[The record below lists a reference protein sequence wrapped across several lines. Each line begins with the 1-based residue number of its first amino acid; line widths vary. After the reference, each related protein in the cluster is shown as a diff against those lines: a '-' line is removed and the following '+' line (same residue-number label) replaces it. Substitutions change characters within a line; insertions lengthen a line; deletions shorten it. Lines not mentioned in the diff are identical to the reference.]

1 MNRREN
7 PDDRKKWREHM
18 ADFFELPQDL
28 LFNLPRV
35 TMIGNIQLY
44 IENYG
49 GIVEYSGNVLRLKI
63 KNGEII
69 IKGKDL
75 KIKNFF
81 ADEMFIEGEITSL
94 EYL

>member
-1 MNRREN
+1 
-7 PDDRKKWREHM
+7 M
-18 ADFFELPQDL
+18 ADIFELPQDL
-28 LFNLPRV
+28 LFNLPRI

-49 GIVEYSGNVLRLKI
+49 GIIEYSGNVLRLKI

-81 ADEMFIEGEITSL
+81 ADEMFVEGEITSL